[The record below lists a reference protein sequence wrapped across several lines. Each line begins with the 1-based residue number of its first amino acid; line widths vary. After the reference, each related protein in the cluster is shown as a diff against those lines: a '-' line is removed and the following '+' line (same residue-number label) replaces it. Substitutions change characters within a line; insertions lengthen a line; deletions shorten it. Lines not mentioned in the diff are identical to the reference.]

1 MSAYATSL
9 LNYKLLK
16 GKGIV
21 SYPCVLF
28 TITLTIGYSFS
39 SLLINT
45 SDCTPSEI
53 YQLRYLSVY
62 LSNIIN
68 QRVLN

>member
-1 MSAYATSL
+1 MSAYGTSL
-9 LNYKLLK
+9 LKYKLPK

-39 SLLINT
+39 SLLINN
-45 SDCTPSEI
+45 SDYTPSET

-62 LSNIIN
+62 LSNIMNRRI
-68 QRVLN
+68 LN

>member
-1 MSAYATSL
+1 MSAYGTSL
-9 LNYKLLK
+9 LKYKLPK

-39 SLLINT
+39 
-45 SDCTPSEI
+45 DYTPSET

-62 LSNIIN
+62 LSSIIN